1 MLETGT
7 ILFFAFG
14 YVLLLFAIAWYGDRR
29 ADEGASITS
38 NPYIYTLSLAVYCT
52 AWTFY
57 GSVGRAVRSGAGFLT
72 IYIGPTLMAVLG
84 WFLLKKIIRICKVY
98 RITSIADF
106 ISSRYGK
113 SPMLAGGVSIV
124 AVLGIIPYIALQLK
138 AIAVSYVL
146 IRQYP
151 SIRIPDHVFDIPVL
165 GDTSFYVA
173 ILLSLFAVFFGTRHL
188 EATERH
194 EGLVAAIAFESVVKM
209 AAFLAVGIFVTWGI
223 MDGPADIFSRVNE
236 NARLSRMLTLEP
248 PGSGYLDWLVTLF
261 LSMMAIVLLP
271 RQFQVMVVENVNP
284 EHLNKAMWLFPLYL
298 LIINIFVLPIAFT
311 GLLMFPDGSV
321 DADTFVI
328 SLPMAVD
335 QQELAMLVFL
345 GGLSAA
351 TGMVIVE
358 SIALSTMIC
367 NDLIMPVLLR
377 IPQFELSRRP
387 DLTRLILSIRRGS
400 IVLILMLGYIYYRII
415 GGFYPLV
422 SIGIISFAAVTQF
435 APAVILGIFWK
446 QGTRAGATWGL
457 VAGFSVWCYT
467 LALPTLAQ
475 AGFVGHGFMT
485 DGAFG
490 LHWLK
495 PYSLFGMTGMGEV
508 THGVFWSMVSNMGTY
523 IGVSLFTRPS
533 MIERS
538 QAVLF
543 VDVMILQGGPDGS
556 PVRPGVASVHDL
568 RRLLERFLG
577 RKRTSEAFAAFANG
591 RDINWDIQQ
600 DAGSDLVDY
609 MEKLLAGAIG
619 SASAHVLVGSVVK
632 EAPLGLDDVMHM
644 LDETR
649 QFISYSREL
658 EKATAELQAANLR
671 LKELDRLK
679 DEFVSTVTHEL
690 RTPLTS
696 IRSLAEII
704 HDTPDL
710 ETDRSKRFSAIIIK
724 ESERLTRLITQMLD
738 VQKIESGRMT
748 WKISQ
753 MRPNDMVRD
762 ALAATRQL
770 IDDKGITLELD
781 VPDGLPNITGDSDR
795 LIQVMVNLIYNAV
808 KFCPEN
814 TGWIRIRI
822 RRENDMMRVD
832 VTDNGI
838 GIPAA
843 YHQQIFEKFYQVT
856 DDNRGRPMGSGLGLS
871 ITRSIIDFHKGRIWV
886 DSSPGQGATFSF
898 VLPLKLSPDTQ
909 NPYGV

>member
-14 YVLLLFAIAWYGDRR
+14 YVLLLFGIAWYGDRK
-29 ADEGASITS
+29 AEEGASITS
-38 NPYIYTLSLAVYCT
+38 SPFIYTLSLAVYCT

-72 IYIGPTLMAVLG
+72 IYLGPTLMMVLG
-84 WFLLKKIIRICKVY
+84 WFLLKKILRICKVY

-113 SPMLAGGVSIV
+113 SPVLAGGVSIV
-124 AVLGIIPYIALQLK
+124 AVVGIIPYIALQLK

-151 SIRIPDHVFDIPVL
+151 SIRIPDHVFDIPVF

-173 ILLSLFAVFFGTRHL
+173 ILLSLFAVFFGTRNL
-188 EATERH
+188 ETTERH
-194 EGLVAAIAFESVVKM
+194 EGLVAAIAFESVVKL

-236 NARLSRMLTLEP
+236 NEQLGRMLTLEP
-248 PGSGYLDWLVTLF
+248 PGTGFLDWMVTLF
-261 LSMMAIVLLP
+261 LSMMAIVFLP

-284 EHLNKAMWLFPLYL
+284 DHLNKAMWLFPLYL

-328 SLPMAVD
+328 SLPMALH
-335 QQELAMLVFL
+335 QQELAMLVFI

-367 NDLIMPVLLR
+367 NDLVMPVLLR
-377 IPQFELSRRP
+377 MPDFDLARQP
-387 DLTRLILSIRRGS
+387 DLTRLILSIRRGG
-400 IVLILMLGYIYYRII
+400 IVLILMLGYAYYRII

-422 SIGIISFAAVTQF
+422 SIGIISFAAVAQF

-446 QGTRAGATWGL
+446 QGTRAGAICGL
-457 VAGFSVWCYT
+457 MAGFTVWCYT
-467 LALPTLAQ
+467 LAVPTLSE
-475 AGFVGHGFMT
+475 AGIVGR
-485 DGAFG
+485 AFITEG
-490 LHWLK
+490 WLGVPWLK
-495 PYSLFGMTGMGEV
+495 PYSLFGLTGMGEV
-508 THGVFWSMVSNMGTY
+508 SHGVFWSMLANTGAYVA
-523 IGVSLFTRPS
+523 VSLFTRPS

-543 VDVMILQGGPDGS
+543 VDVMVLQSGPDGS
-556 PVRPGVASVHDL
+556 PVRPGVASVRDL
-568 RRLLERFLG
+568 RQLLERFLG
-577 RKRTSEAFAAFANG
+577 KKRTTEAFAAYARD
-591 RDINWDIQQ
+591 RDINWDKHPE
-600 DAGSDLVDY
+600 AGSDMVDT

-632 EAPLGLDDVMHM
+632 EAPLGFDDVMHM

-710 ETDRSKRFSAIIIK
+710 AAARSQQFSAIIIK
-724 ESERLTRLITQMLD
+724 ESERLTRLISQMLD
-738 VQKIESGRMT
+738 VQKIESGRMI
-748 WKISQ
+748 WKISR
-753 MRPNDMVRD
+753 MRPNDLIRD
-762 ALAATRQL
+762 ALAATRQI
-770 IDDKGITLELD
+770 IDDKGIVLEQD
-781 VPDGLPNITGDSDR
+781 VPDDLPSLSGDSDR
-795 LIQVMVNLIYNAV
+795 LIQVMVNLISNAV
-808 KFCPEN
+808 KFCPDSA
-814 TGWIRIRI
+814 GWIRIRA
-822 RRENDMMRVD
+822 RQEDEMLRVD
-832 VTDNGI
+832 VSDNGI
-838 GIPAA
+838 GIPVEYQA
-843 YHQQIFEKFYQVT
+843 QVFEKFHQVK
-856 DDNRGRPMGSGLGLS
+856 DDNLGRPVGSGLGLS
-871 ITRSIIDFHKGRIWV
+871 ISRSIVNFHKGRIWV
-886 DSSPGQGATFSF
+886 DSTVGQGATLSF
-898 VLPLKLSPDTQ
+898 TLPLKDQSDAQ